1 MMMACLEVMDSCLE
15 KMEATMK
22 AGQEQM
28 RAKIKNGME
37 EMKAT
42 ESEAIAEHCEWEP
55 RVKTTHLPTVPQDWA
70 PDVLHGAPKGMMYE
84 EIIRALDDKFGDQH
98 LAIEYC
104 NQLKTRTQ
112 DDG

>member
-1 MMMACLEVMDSCLE
+1 
-15 KMEATMK
+15 
-22 AGQEQM
+22 M

-55 RVKTTHLPTVPQDWA
+55 CVKATHLPTVPQDSG
-70 PDVLHGAPKGMMYE
+70 PNVQHGAPKGVMYKGT
-84 EIIRALDDKFGDQH
+84 IRVLDQFGDQH
-98 LAIEYC
+98 LAIEYH
-104 NQLKTRTQ
+104 NQLKTWTQ